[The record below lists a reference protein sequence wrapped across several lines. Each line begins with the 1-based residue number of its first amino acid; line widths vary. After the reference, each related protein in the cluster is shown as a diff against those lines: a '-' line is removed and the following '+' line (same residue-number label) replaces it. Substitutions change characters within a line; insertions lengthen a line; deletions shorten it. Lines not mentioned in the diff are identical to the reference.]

1 MGSWRPEPRSGSQRG
16 QARAVRRPGV
26 AVRVAARPPGWA
38 GPELGAI
45 CAWLAMKQRAGV
57 QMVSHLPFLTGSVP
71 REAIGRGRGQAFRRQ
86 YAAGGGGGGAR
97 PAETEIS
104 VCLGL
109 VRR

>member
-1 MGSWRPEPRSGSQRG
+1 
-16 QARAVRRPGV
+16 
-26 AVRVAARPPGWA
+26 
-38 GPELGAI
+38 
-45 CAWLAMKQRAGV
+45 
-57 QMVSHLPFLTGSVP
+57 MVSHLPFLTGSVP
-71 REAIGRGRGQAFRRQ
+71 REAVGRGRGQAFRRQ